1 MNQNEGYELARAL
14 AAAFREAAKRH
25 DEATK
30 SGDPSDAGAG
40 KGYVQTVHSIY
51 PPAAPEKLTAEGRKL
66 HKELAQD
73 YESIADAIERHAAKE
88 TEA

>member
-30 SGDPSDAGAG
+30 LREALGPAQRADGGGLHA
-40 KGYVQTVHSIY
+40 
-51 PPAAPEKLTAEGRKL
+51 PPMPRQPTPEERAL
-66 HKELAQD
+66 HKELARD
-73 YESIADAIERHAAKE
+73 YRAFADAIGL
-88 TEA
+88 

>member
-30 SGDPSDAGAG
+30 P
-40 KGYVQTVHSIY
+40 KTRE
-51 PPAAPEKLTAEGRKL
+51 PAAPTKYVPAGGLHANPGPEKPAPASVHT
-66 HKELAQD
+66 ELARD
-73 YESIADAIERHAAKE
+73 YNEVADAIERHAAKE

>member
-1 MNQNEGYELARAL
+1 MNQTKRNELAAAL

-30 SGDPSDAGAG
+30 PKTREPIAP
-40 KGYVQTVHSIY
+40 KRHVQTEYSINQ
-51 PPAAPEKLTAEGRKL
+51 PPAPEKLTAEGREL

>member
-25 DEATK
+25 DEATN
-30 SGDPSDAGAG
+30 PN
-40 KGYVQTVHSIY
+40 
-51 PPAAPEKLTAEGRKL
+51 PPAAPAEPVKFAQTSYDPSTVLEKPAPASVHR
-66 HKELAQD
+66 ELARD
-73 YESIADAIERHAAKE
+73 YKEVADAIERHAAKE

>member
-14 AAAFREAAKRH
+14 AAAFREAATRH

-30 SGDPSDAGAG
+30 P
-40 KGYVQTVHSIY
+40 KTHEL
-51 PPAAPEKLTAEGRKL
+51 AAPKRVAQTDYSINPPQGEEQAPGWVHR
-66 HKELAQD
+66 ELARD
-73 YESIADAIERHAAKE
+73 YSAIANAIECHAAKE